1 MLHTACTL
9 NIQTNAQVNVK
20 NNTGTETTDWNRK
33 DRNNTQQ
40 QQQQQQTRGQGETE
54 LAFLLYTDE
63 LRNCYSCD
71 KNWLED
77 RFHSNDWIHDLW
89 KDNADDC
96 HRPNLRRV
104 SPRNWSRGCNSCN
117 DTSSTRDRRF
127 LHFHRTSN
135 GLEGREW
142 PSLPSLSLFH
152 LQV

>member
-33 DRNNTQQ
+33 DRNNINNKH
-40 QQQQQQTRGQGETE
+40 RERDGE
-54 LAFLLYTDE
+54 LAFLYTDE

-77 RFHSNDWIHDLW
+77 RFHSNDWTHDPS
-89 KDNADDC
+89 KDNADGC
-96 HRPNLRRV
+96 HRRNLRRV
-104 SPRNWSRGCNSCN
+104 WPTNWSLEYNSCS

-127 LHFHRTSN
+127 LRFHRTSN
-135 GLEGREW
+135 ELERRILDQIGFIIFC
-142 PSLPSLSLFH
+142 S
-152 LQV
+152 QV